1 MNRQIKNV
9 PTNSKEKALN
19 TNMSIFFMNLIQLF
33 CCWYKSSYKVSIKL
47 WCYLIFSVIYGFYG
61 DFKAIFRSS
70 FIFFIKKS
78 AFYFAGI
85 KIIYTFATA
94 NEGGGIAQLVRAHD
108 S

>member
-1 MNRQIKNV
+1 M
-9 PTNSKEKALN
+9 
-19 TNMSIFFMNLIQLF
+19 FH
-33 CCWYKSSYKVSIKL
+33 
-47 WCYLIFSVIYGFYG
+47 
-61 DFKAIFRSS
+61 SS